1 MNGFST
7 RFAAALGVL
16 AMLAGPA
23 AAARLDLAGPYGNA
37 AGCRYL
43 ATNVYGDDS
52 VVMLTPDSFETFVT
66 SCEFLQVLA
75 ASSGASVV
83 TMLCGHEGDEAQTV
97 EFLRV
102 VKDPNGLDA
111 YDIFAG
117 TGDARGRVERCR
129 P

>member
-1 MNGFST
+1 
-7 RFAAALGVL
+7 
-16 AMLAGPA
+16 MLAGPA
-23 AAARLDLAGPYGNA
+23 AAARLDLDGAYGNA
-37 AGCRYL
+37 AGCHYL

-75 ASSGASVV
+75 ARSGASVV
-83 TMLCGHEGDEAQTV
+83 TMLCGHEGDESQTV

-102 VKDPNGLDA
+102 VKDQNGLDA